1 MTDSET
7 FAFQAEINQLLSLI
21 INTFYSNKDIFLRE
35 LISNSSDAIDKIR
48 YQSLKDSSVLREQE
62 ELFIHIICDK
72 DNKKISIID
81 SGIGMTKKDLI
92 NNLGTI
98 AQSGTKNF
106 MQALSAGA
114 DITMIGQF
122 GVGFYSSYLIADRVI
137 VTSKNNDDEQYIWDS
152 SAGGTFT
159 IKKDIPDNNLKR
171 GTKID
176 LYLKEDQLE
185 YLEINKIKE
194 LIKKHSAFINYPI
207 SIQVDKTIEEEV
219 DVIDE
224 PNVDTKEDTNESK
237 TDESKTDESKT
248 DESKTDESKTDE
260 SKTDESKTDEP
271 IIEDVEDEE
280 TDNVET
286 KKNIITRIEKEWQL
300 CNVQK
305 PIWTRNQSDITNEE
319 YSSFYKSIS
328 NDWEN
333 ELALKHFSGEGQI
346 EFKSLLFIPKR
357 APQDSFTK
365 NKKINNIKL
374 YVRRV
379 FITDDNTDLCPEW
392 LNFVKGIVDS
402 EDLPLNISR
411 EILQQNKILKV
422 IKKNIVKKIL
432 ELFREIAEDNEKYLE
447 FYEQYSK
454 NIKLGIHEDENNRT
468 KISKL
473 LRFTTSKSK
482 DELISFDKYIENM
495 QEQQNDIYYIVGESK
510 EFVEKAPFLEKLI
523 KKDIEVIYMTDSIDE
538 YMMQQ
543 LKEYDGKK
551 FVNISKSNLKLQEE
565 TVEKHEE
572 FCKSIKLLLGNRIEN
587 VVISNRLVSSPCCL
601 VTSEYGW
608 SANMERIM
616 KAQALN
622 NTSMNSYMMSKKTLE
637 LNSDHVIVK
646 DLINKFNSDKN
657 DIALKNLIY
666 LMYDTSLLASGFTIE
681 NPKLFSDR
689 MYNMVKLG
697 LSIHENDEN
706 DENDKNDEN
715 DENDENHENDK
726 HCVENVDLDKQCTIC
741 TDYTDI
747 VETKM
752 EEVD

>member
-1 MTDSET
+1 MADSET

-35 LISNSSDAIDKIR
+35 LISNSSDALDKIR
-48 YQSLKDSSVLREQE
+48 YQSLKDPSVLKEQE

-72 DNKKISIID
+72 DNKKLSIID
-81 SGIGMTKKDLI
+81 SGVGMTKIDLI

-106 MQALSAGA
+106 MEALSAGA
-114 DITMIGQF
+114 DISMIGQF

-137 VTSKNNDDEQYIWDS
+137 VTSKNNEDEQYIWDS

-159 IKKDIPDNNLKR
+159 IKKDRPDNNLKR

-176 LYLKEDQLE
+176 LYLKEDHLE
-185 YLEINKIKE
+185 YLETNRIKE

-219 DVIDE
+219 DDIEE
-224 PNVDTKEDTNESK
+224 PNVDTKDSKEDTDESK

-280 TDNVET
+280 TDKVET
-286 KKNIITRIEKEWQL
+286 KKKTITRTEKEWQL

-328 NDWEN
+328 NDWED

-357 APQDSFTK
+357 APQDAFTK

-447 FYEQYSK
+447 FYDQYSK

-473 LRFTTSKSK
+473 LRFSTSKSK

-495 QEQQNDIYYIVGESK
+495 QEDQNNIYYIIGESK
-510 EFVEKAPFLEKLI
+510 EYVEKAPFLEKLV
-523 KKDIEVIYMTDSIDE
+523 KKDIEVMYMTDSIDE

-565 TVEKHEE
+565 TLEKHED
-572 FCKSIKLLLGNRIEN
+572 FCKSIKMILGDKIEN
-587 VVISNRLVSSPCCL
+587 VIISNRLVTSPCCL

-637 LNSDHVIVK
+637 LNSEHVIVK

-657 DIALKNLIY
+657 DITFKNLIY

-697 LSIHENDEN
+697 LSIDEN
-706 DENDKNDEN
+706 DENDVSLD
-715 DENDENHENDK
+715 DD
-726 HCVENVDLDKQCTIC
+726 VDLDKQCIVC
-741 TDYTDI
+741 TDSTDSL
-747 VETKM
+747 ETKM

>member
-1 MTDSET
+1 MEQIET

-21 INTFYSNKDIFLRE
+21 INTFYSNKEIFLRE
-35 LISNSSDAIDKIR
+35 LISNSSDALDKIR
-48 YQSLKDSSVLREQE
+48 YQSLKDSSVLKNHE
-62 ELFIHIICDK
+62 ELSIHIICDK
-72 DNKKISIID
+72 ENKRLSIID
-81 SGIGMTKKDLI
+81 TGIGMTKTDLI

-106 MQALSAGA
+106 MEALSAGA
-114 DITMIGQF
+114 DISMIGQF
-122 GVGFYSSYLIADRVI
+122 GVGFYSSYLVADRVV

-159 IKKDIPDNNLKR
+159 IKKDTLDNDLKR
-171 GTKID
+171 GTKMD
-176 LYLKEDQLE
+176 LYLKEDHLE
-185 YLEINKIKE
+185 YLETHKIKE

-207 SIQVDKTIEEEV
+207 SIQVEKTIEEEV
-219 DVIDE
+219 EDTDE
-224 PNVDTKEDTNESK
+224 PKQD
-237 TDESKTDESKT
+237 TDEPKQDTDEPKQDT
-248 DESKTDESKTDE
+248 DEPKQDTDEPKQD
-260 SKTDESKTDEP
+260 TDEP
-271 IIEDVEDEE
+271 IIEDVNDNDES
-280 TDNVET
+280 
-286 KKNIITRIEKEWQL
+286 KKKMKKITRVEKDWEL

-305 PIWTRNQSDITNEE
+305 PIWTRNQSDITSEE
-319 YSSFYKSIS
+319 YTSFYKSIS

-333 ELALKHFSGEGQI
+333 ELALKHFSVEGQI

-357 APQDSFTK
+357 APQDIFTK

-411 EILQQNKILKV
+411 EILQQNKILRV
-422 IKKNIVKKIL
+422 MKKNIVKKIL
-432 ELFREIAEDNEKYLE
+432 ELFSELTEDNEKYLQ

-454 NIKLGIHEDENNRT
+454 NIKLGIHEDESNRT

-473 LRFTTSKSK
+473 LRFQTSKSK
-482 DELISFDKYIENM
+482 DELISFEKYIENM
-495 QEQQNDIYYIVGESK
+495 QEDQNNIYYIIGESK
-510 EFVEKAPFLEKLI
+510 EFVEKAPFLEKLV
-523 KKDIEVIYMTDSIDE
+523 KKDIEVIYMTDPIDE

-551 FVNISKSNLKLQEE
+551 FVNISKSDLKLEEE
-565 TVEKHEE
+565 TTEKYED
-572 FCKSIKLLLGNRIEN
+572 FCNSIKIILGDKIEK
-587 VVISNRLVSSPCCL
+587 VIISNRLVSSPCCL
-601 VTSEYGW
+601 VTSEFGW

-622 NTSMNSYMMSKKTLE
+622 NTSMNAYMMSKKTLE
-637 LNSDHVIVK
+637 LNSEHVIVK

-657 DIALKNLIY
+657 DITLKNLVY

-689 MYNMVKLG
+689 MYNMIKLG
-697 LSIHENDEN
+697 LSIDETDDDN
-706 DENDKNDEN
+706 TPDIDP
-715 DENDENHENDK
+715 
-726 HCVENVDLDKQCTIC
+726 DKQCTLC
-741 TDYTDI
+741 DNQ

>member
-35 LISNSSDAIDKIR
+35 LISNSSDALDKIR
-48 YQSLKDSSVLREQE
+48 YQSLKDPSVLKEQE

-72 DNKKISIID
+72 DNKKLSIID
-81 SGIGMTKKDLI
+81 SGVGMTKIDLI

-106 MQALSAGA
+106 MEALSAGA
-114 DITMIGQF
+114 DISMIGQF

-137 VTSKNNDDEQYIWDS
+137 VTSKNNEDEQYIWDS

-159 IKKDIPDNNLKR
+159 IKKDLPDNNLKR

-176 LYLKEDQLE
+176 LYLKEDHLE
-185 YLEINKIKE
+185 YLETNRIKE

-219 DVIDE
+219 DDIEE
-224 PNVDTKEDTNESK
+224 PNVDTKDSKED
-237 TDESKTDESKT
+237 TDESKTN
-248 DESKTDESKTDE
+248 E

-280 TDNVET
+280 TDKVET
-286 KKNIITRIEKEWQL
+286 KKKTITRTEKEWQL

-328 NDWEN
+328 NDWED

-357 APQDSFTK
+357 APQDAFTK

-447 FYEQYSK
+447 FYDQYSK

-473 LRFTTSKSK
+473 LRFSTSKSK

-495 QEQQNDIYYIVGESK
+495 QEDQNNIYYIIGESK
-510 EFVEKAPFLEKLI
+510 EYVEKAPFLEKLV
-523 KKDIEVIYMTDSIDE
+523 KKDIEVMYMTDSIDE

-551 FVNISKSNLKLQEE
+551 FVNISKSNLKLQDE
-565 TVEKHEE
+565 TLEKHED
-572 FCKSIKLLLGNRIEN
+572 FCKSIKMILGDKIEN
-587 VVISNRLVSSPCCL
+587 VIISNRLVTSPCCL

-637 LNSDHVIVK
+637 LNSEHVIVK

-657 DIALKNLIY
+657 DITLKNLIY

-697 LSIHENDEN
+697 LSIDEN
-706 DENDKNDEN
+706 DVSLDD
-715 DENDENHENDK
+715 D
-726 HCVENVDLDKQCTIC
+726 NVDLDKQCIVC
-741 TDYTDI
+741 TDSTDSL
-747 VETKM
+747 ETKM

>member
-1 MTDSET
+1 MADSET

-35 LISNSSDAIDKIR
+35 LISNSSDALDKIR
-48 YQSLKDSSVLREQE
+48 YQSLKDPSVLKEQE

-72 DNKKISIID
+72 DNKKLSIID
-81 SGIGMTKKDLI
+81 SGVGMTKIDLI

-106 MQALSAGA
+106 MEALSAGA
-114 DITMIGQF
+114 DISMIGQF

-137 VTSKNNDDEQYIWDS
+137 VTSKNNEDEQYIWDS

-159 IKKDIPDNNLKR
+159 IKKDRPDNNLKR

-176 LYLKEDQLE
+176 LYLKEDHLE
-185 YLEINKIKE
+185 YLETNRIKE

-219 DVIDE
+219 DDIEE
-224 PNVDTKEDTNESK
+224 PNVDTKDSKED
-237 TDESKTDESKT
+237 
-248 DESKTDESKTDE
+248 TDE

-280 TDNVET
+280 TDKVET
-286 KKNIITRIEKEWQL
+286 KKKTITRTEKEWQL

-328 NDWEN
+328 NDWED

-357 APQDSFTK
+357 APHDAFTK

-473 LRFTTSKSK
+473 LRFSTSKSK

-495 QEQQNDIYYIVGESK
+495 QEDQNNIYYIIGESK
-510 EFVEKAPFLEKLI
+510 EYVEKAPFLEKLV
-523 KKDIEVIYMTDSIDE
+523 KKDIEVMYMTDSIDE

-565 TVEKHEE
+565 TVEKHED
-572 FCKSIKLLLGNRIEN
+572 FCKSIKMILGDKIEN
-587 VVISNRLVSSPCCL
+587 VIISNRLVTSPCCL

-637 LNSDHVIVK
+637 LNSEHVIVK

-657 DIALKNLIY
+657 DITLKNLIY

-697 LSIHENDEN
+697 LSI
-706 DENDKNDEN
+706 
-715 DENDENHENDK
+715 DENDENHEN
-726 HCVENVDLDKQCTIC
+726 HENDVSLVDDVDLDKQCIVC
-741 TDYTDI
+741 TDSTDTL
-747 VETKM
+747 ETKM